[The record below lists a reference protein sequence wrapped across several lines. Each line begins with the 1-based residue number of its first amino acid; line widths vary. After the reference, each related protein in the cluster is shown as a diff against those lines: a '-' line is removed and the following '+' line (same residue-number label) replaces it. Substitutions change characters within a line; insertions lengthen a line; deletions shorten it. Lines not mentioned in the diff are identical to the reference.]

1 VLPAPVTSIAAH
13 PINKSLVVSSEDG
26 RIYFYSV
33 KSLHCFGQ
41 MKLRD
46 DNFPTTLEFS
56 KDGTA
61 LIGGTNNGTVFV
73 ITSTNWD

>member
-1 VLPAPVTSIAAH
+1 
-13 PINKSLVVSSEDG
+13 
-26 RIYFYSV
+26 
-33 KSLHCFGQ
+33 